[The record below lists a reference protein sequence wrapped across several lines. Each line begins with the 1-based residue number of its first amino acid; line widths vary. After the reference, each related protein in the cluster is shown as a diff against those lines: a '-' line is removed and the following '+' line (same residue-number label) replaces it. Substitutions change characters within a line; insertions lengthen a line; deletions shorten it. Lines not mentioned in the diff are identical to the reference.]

1 MSRGLCPRNV
11 ALCDQILAVLA
22 DEAPLPAS
30 TGHVWRKISPYR
42 PRSERLAALAR
53 GEYVPPGVP
62 YSCVLNMLNWLARH
76 RDDVEKI
83 TLPEMRS
90 RYWRRWPDPG
100 PGSGGAFPDESDED
114 D

>member
-1 MSRGLCPRNV
+1 MSRGLAPRNV

-22 DEAPLPAS
+22 DEGGLPVP

-53 GEYVPPGVP
+53 GEHVPSGVP
-62 YSCVLNMLNWLARH
+62 YGCVLNMLNWLARH
-76 RDDVEKI
+76 QAVEKI

-90 RYWRRWPDPG
+90 LYWRTWPDPE
-100 PGSGGAFPDESDED
+100 PGFWRHMPG
-114 D
+114 